1 MVCSLPVERPV
12 SRALKIAAVLLA
24 TVACLVW
31 VLWGVDMGV
40 VRQSLASFR
49 WWALLPMA
57 ALYFSA
63 HVVRCYRLQ
72 LLMGTKLGLLSLL
85 SVNSIGFLA
94 INVVPLRLGELVRP
108 YLFLEKHRVPFG
120 TSMAAIFVERL
131 LDMVSLL
138 VMLLLVGVVVDIPP
152 GGVEVA
158 GIDLVSAGQ
167 TMAAVASAAGLACI
181 AAVVLVGEPVI
192 RLAAWAFGL
201 ASAPV
206 GDRIA
211 GFLRHFRRGLVE
223 LARTPL
229 QAALVVL
236 FSAAV
241 WALTIAGLWMVL
253 LGLPG
258 LDLGFGEA
266 MVIWSL
272 TLAAFTAVPTPGFV
286 GSHEA
291 GCSAALRL
299 LGINS
304 SLAATVAVL
313 IHAGQL
319 GFTVLLGLFFSALE
333 GLSLRELVQRSR
345 SAASEADLGP
355 ATK

>member
-1 MVCSLPVERPV
+1 M

-24 TVACLVW
+24 TVLCLGW
-31 VLWGVDMGV
+31 VLWGIDLSV
-40 VRQSLASFR
+40 VRSSLESFR

-72 LLMGTKLGLLSLL
+72 LLMGTSLGLWSMLA
-85 SVNSIGFLA
+85 VNSVGFLA

-108 YLFLEKHRVPFG
+108 YLFMEKHGVAFG

-152 GGVEVA
+152 GGVMVA
-158 GIDLVSAGQ
+158 GVDLVAAGQ
-167 TMAAVASAAGLACI
+167 TMAGVTSAAGLVFI
-181 AAVVLVGEPVI
+181 GAVVVVGEPVI
-192 RLAAWAFGL
+192 ALVERLIGL
-201 ASAPV
+201 ASAPLGLRV
-206 GDRIA
+206 GS
-211 GFLRHFRRGLVE
+211 FLRHFGRGLVG
-223 LARTPL
+223 LGRTPGKAL
-229 QAALVVL
+229 LVVL
-236 FSAAV
+236 MSATV
-241 WALTIAGLWMVL
+241 WGLTVAGLWMVL

-258 LDLGFGEA
+258 LDLGLGQA

-272 TLAAFTAVPTPGFV
+272 TLAAFTAVPTPGFL

-291 GCSAALRL
+291 GCSAGLRL

-319 GFTVLLGLFFSALE
+319 GFTIALGLFFSAVE
-333 GLSLRELVQRSR
+333 GLSLGDVVRRSR
-345 SAASEADLGP
+345 KAAGSADLDLP
-355 ATK
+355 TK

>member
-1 MVCSLPVERPV
+1 M
-12 SRALKIAAVLLA
+12 SRALKIAAVLVA
-24 TVACLVW
+24 TVLCLGW
-31 VLWGVDMGV
+31 VLWGIDLDV
-40 VRQSLASFR
+40 VRSSLGSFR

-57 ALYFSA
+57 GLYFAA

-72 LLMGTKLGLLSLL
+72 LLMGTSLGLWPLL

-108 YLFLEKHRVPFG
+108 YLFMEKHDIAFG

-158 GIDLVSAGQ
+158 GIDLVAAGQ
-167 TMAAVASAAGLACI
+167 TMAGGVSAAGLVFI
-181 AAVVLVGEPVI
+181 GAVVVVGEPMIHLVE
-192 RLAAWAFGL
+192 RVLGL
-201 ASAPV
+201 VAQGLGQRV
-206 GDRIA
+206 GS
-211 GFLRHFRRGLVE
+211 FLRHFGRGLVG
-223 LARTPL
+223 LGRTPGKAL
-229 QAALVVL
+229 LVVL
-236 FSAAV
+236 MTAV
-241 WALTIAGLWMVL
+241 VWGFTVSGLWMVL

-258 LDLGFGEA
+258 LDLGLGQA

-272 TLAAFTAVPTPGFV
+272 TLAAFTAVPTPGFI

-319 GFTVLLGLFFSALE
+319 GFTVLLGLGFSAIE
-333 GLSLRELVQRSR
+333 GLSLGDVVARSR
-345 SAASEADLGP
+345 TAARSASLDES
-355 ATK
+355 TK